1 VHREDNPHSMDRG
14 SLQLPGALIVA
25 SGGDACSLTGEND
38 PKSFLNR
45 ALVTAAQGLS
55 LDEFFDQTVPIES
68 LVN

>member
-1 VHREDNPHSMDRG
+1 MDRG